1 VVGLNLLLATL
12 KMHNTFAN
20 AYALVARCRKINHE
34 STGTKQKNTAF
45 KRLKFISYFK
55 VFFKNTVCNR
65 HPHVNGHKMH
75 KKAKNNDVTRRLVR
89 KFGCSRVNCMK
100 VKLTDMSTIIG
111 N

>member
-55 VFFKNTVCNR
+55 VFLKIQFAIGIHMLTATRCI
-65 HPHVNGHKMH
+65 
-75 KKAKNNDVTRRLVR
+75 KKQKIMMLPV
-89 KFGCSRVNCMK
+89 G
-100 VKLTDMSTIIG
+100 
-111 N
+111 